1 MAVVTSARIIYATS
15 NPEVCSEW
23 PSPDTLTNDS
33 NTPPGWVFKQRRQT
47 AEYIVAGGEWTVAHA
62 GALNTQMNSLHL
74 DANREVL
81 LDASGLTNFDIVGAW
96 LLRRI
101 TQRAHV
107 HRVISLAPRFQ
118 SIVDLLEET
127 FTEFNSQSHK
137 GASASYGAPLVRHIG
152 TFCVW
157 LARQLSALISY
168 LGLVTIES
176 CKTAL
181 NLRRMRV
188 PALLNSVRET
198 GLNALPIVGLLS
210 FAIGI
215 VLAYQGAEQLKKF
228 GAVQLTINFLGIGT
242 LRELGGLMAAIMLAG
257 RSGSAFTAQIGTMKL
272 NQEIDAIEVLGLETI
287 SVLVLPRILGLL
299 IALPL
304 LTLYSDLMSI
314 LGGAALC
321 RFYLH
326 ISLVSFTHQLQ
337 TALSVRHL
345 MIGLVKAPVFACI
358 IGFIGCFEG
367 MQVSRHAASVG
378 QLTTRSVVEAIFL
391 VIVVDAGFS
400 ILFSVMGI

>member
-1 MAVVTSARIIYATS
+1 VH
-15 NPEVCSEW
+15 
-23 PSPDTLTNDS
+23 
-33 NTPPGWVFKQRRQT
+33 KQQRQT

-62 GALNTQMNSLHL
+62 GTLNTQMKSLHL

-81 LDASGLTNFDIVGAW
+81 VDASGLTNFDIVGAW
-96 LLRRI
+96 LLRKI
-101 TQRAHV
+101 TRTAHV
-107 HRVISLAPRFQ
+107 NRVVSLAPRFQ
-118 SIVDLLEET
+118 SVVDLLDET
-127 FTEFNSQSHK
+127 FTEFDNQSHK
-137 GASASYGAPLVRHIG
+137 AVSPSYGAAVVRHIG
-152 TFCVW
+152 AFFIW
-157 LARQLSALISY
+157 LARQLCALTGY

-176 CKTAL
+176 CKTAF

-188 PALLNSVRET
+188 PALLNNIQET

-228 GAVQLTINFLGIGT
+228 GAEQLTINFLGIGT

-272 NQEIDAIEVLGLETI
+272 NQEIDAIEVLGLESV
-287 SVLVLPRILGLL
+287 SVLVLPRIIGLL

-326 ISLVSFTHQLQ
+326 ISLLSFMHQLQ
-337 TALSVRHL
+337 TAIAVRHL

-391 VIVVDAGFS
+391 VIIVDAAFS
-400 ILFSVMGI
+400 ILFSVMGV